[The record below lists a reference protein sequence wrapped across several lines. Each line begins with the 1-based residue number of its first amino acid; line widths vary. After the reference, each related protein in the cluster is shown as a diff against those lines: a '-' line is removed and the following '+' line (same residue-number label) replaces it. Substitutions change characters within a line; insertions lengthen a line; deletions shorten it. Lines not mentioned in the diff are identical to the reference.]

1 MSDGER
7 LAAYDRMYADLL
19 KERDKVLADMDRLRA
34 AGKNR
39 GATYQQLL
47 PLLVVA
53 LIYLMMVMFFSWL
66 VGKLERRLRSS
77 DH

>member
-1 MSDGER
+1 MCEMTDAER

-19 KERDKVLADMDRLRA
+19 QERNKVLADMEKLRS

-47 PLLVVA
+47 AQKLTVQNLVSRFE
-53 LIYLMMVMFFSWL
+53 IY
-66 VGKLERRLRSS
+66 GIREN
-77 DH
+77 